1 MHPLTRRCAPP
12 SPLRGRGREF
22 NLPLP
27 SPPWGRGAGG
37 EGVVS
42 LHSVMLISRC
52 LALIILGLAPA
63 LAGDLR
69 MGRASV
75 EITPPPAMAMG
86 GYFKIRLNTG
96 KHDPLYAK
104 AIVLEQDN
112 VKVAMVF
119 CDLLNLP
126 RSFVDDARR
135 VIEASTGVPPD
146 HVMISATHSHTGPE
160 MNHVFLDRL
169 EGAPAQVA
177 HEYRAELPR
186 QIAEA
191 VKEAEADLQPVE
203 VWAGTGHEASLPFN
217 RRYLMKDGSIAWN
230 PGKLNPHIVRPAGPT
245 DPAIPIVYFTSS
257 AASPLATFV
266 NYAMHADTTGGTEY
280 SADYPG
286 ALARALATVKGSEML
301 TLFAIGAAGNINH
314 LDVGRADR
322 QQGPQE
328 SARIGAIL
336 AGDILKEYPRL
347 TRVEG
352 PLRFRRA
359 IIALPV
365 QQLQPGEVEK
375 SRELVDR
382 AVHQGPE
389 GIPFLQLVQAVKAL
403 LVSDYQGKPI
413 EAEVDVVTLGRDVAW
428 VGVPGELFV
437 ELGMAIKNASP
448 FQHTIVDELTNDS
461 IHYVPDLKAFAEGNY
476 EVVNSFCAPGGGEKL
491 VETSTHLLIDAYM
504 GN

>member
-1 MHPLTRRCAPP
+1 
-12 SPLRGRGREF
+12 
-22 NLPLP
+22 
-27 SPPWGRGAGG
+27 
-37 EGVVS
+37 
-42 LHSVMLISRC
+42 MLISRC
-52 LALIILGLAPA
+52 LAFIILGLAPA

-126 RSFVDDARR
+126 RSFVDDARTL
-135 VIEASTGVPPD
+135 IQATTGVPSD

-177 HEYRAELPR
+177 QEYRAELPR

-203 VWAGTGHEASLPFN
+203 VWAGTGRETSLPFN

-230 PGKLNPHIVRPAGPT
+230 PGKLNPQIVRPAGPT
-245 DPAIPIVYFTSS
+245 DPAIPIVYFTTPS
-257 AASPLATFV
+257 ASPLATFV

-322 QQGPQE
+322 QQGPRE

-336 AGDILKEYPRL
+336 AGDVSREYPRL
-347 TRVEG
+347 TKIEG

-389 GIPFLQLVQAVKAL
+389 GIPFLQLVQAVKAQCSNCYGFL
-403 LVSDYQGKPI
+403 
-413 EAEVDVVTLGRDVAW
+413 
-428 VGVPGELFV
+428 
-437 ELGMAIKNASP
+437 M
-448 FQHTIVDELTNDS
+448 
-461 IHYVPDLKAFAEGNY
+461 
-476 EVVNSFCAPGGGEKL
+476 L
-491 VETSTHLLIDAYM
+491 VEFTKMNGAGNDFVLLDGRARKLKLERGQIARICDRHAGVGADGLIVLLPCALRPRGLGLGFLQQRRQQRGNVRQRGALFCPLCAAADRREKRHHL
-504 GN
+504 